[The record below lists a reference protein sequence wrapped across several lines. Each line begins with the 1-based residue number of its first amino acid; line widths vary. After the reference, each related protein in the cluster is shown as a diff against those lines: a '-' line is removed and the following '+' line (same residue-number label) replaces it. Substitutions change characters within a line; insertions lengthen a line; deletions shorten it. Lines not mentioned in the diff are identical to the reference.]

1 MNKLFTHCEAGF
13 IWHTPNYYVQ
23 SIYGTYWY
31 TLTIFVGIFR
41 VKTQNN
47 SMRSQ
52 LHRSIPWR
60 QTNGSLMPGA
70 CAGQLRVLGSNV
82 AGPTTWNS
90 VVLVGQKTSS
100 RKINK
105 KRSVTSIYVSLPLH
119 QALKAWHSSY
129 YTSPWIQSMKA
140 KKGVSTSEHLCQY
153 DYIKNDQ
160 LVFEGLAKLLIETDT
175 WAFHKWYVYKLQ
187 EVNQLGN
194 SNECFFSKKYT
205 NCKTKN
211 NTGSQRKYPL
221 TTFSNHHN
229 SLYLDVLPSNNI
241 SLIAWQ
247 TKKYNIC
254 IYIYTL

>member
-1 MNKLFTHCEAGF
+1 MKQALFG
-13 IWHTPNYYVQ
+13 TPP
-23 SIYGTYWY
+23 
-31 TLTIFVGIFR
+31 TIMCSLYMVPINILFR

-70 CAGQLRVLGSNV
+70 FAGQLRVLGSNV

-194 SNECFFSKKYT
+194 SNECFSQKNTPIAKQ
-205 NCKTKN
+205 KTTLNLKG
-211 NTGSQRKYPL
+211 NTPL
-221 TTFSNHHN
+221 LHYQIITLPITWMFTFKQHQSSHGRQK
-229 SLYLDVLPSNNI
+229 SITYV
-241 SLIAWQ
+241 
-247 TKKYNIC
+247 
-254 IYIYTL
+254 YIYTL

>member
-1 MNKLFTHCEAGF
+1 MKQALFG
-13 IWHTPNYYVQ
+13 TPP
-23 SIYGTYWY
+23 
-31 TLTIFVGIFR
+31 TIMCSLYMVPINILFR

-70 CAGQLRVLGSNV
+70 FAGQLRVLGSNV

-140 KKGVSTSEHLCQY
+140 KKGVSTSEHLGQY
-153 DYIKNDQ
+153 DYIKNDP

-194 SNECFFSKKYT
+194 SNECFFLKKIHQLQNKKQHWISKEIPPYYIYQIIT
-205 NCKTKN
+205 HPFTWMFYLQTTSPSSHGRQKN
-211 NTGSQRKYPL
+211 
-221 TTFSNHHN
+221 
-229 SLYLDVLPSNNI
+229 
-241 SLIAWQ
+241 
-247 TKKYNIC
+247 NIC
-254 IYIYTL
+254 IYIHLFIYVDKNNIK